1 VQVIDIAEGAWGA
14 LGRPVRFPEITDYVT
29 TGAHAPAS
37 NQPMLRKRPIKE
49 APKCP

>member
-1 VQVIDIAEGAWGA
+1 MSFEDVFASGSAG
-14 LGRPVRFPEITDYVT
+14 GPVRFPEITDYVT